1 MNRIRPIRW
10 LVLALL
16 FFAGGTPLAQRPPN
30 IVLLVGD
37 DHGYP
42 YFGFMGD
49 ENVVTPSMDA
59 LAAGGTTFSHA
70 HVTATYCRPSL
81 RTLITGLH
89 PVQYVLR
96 ENEIVERR
104 RSEDAGYEALG
115 DRERGLW
122 EQVEKAAAM
131 REFETLPKLLGEAG
145 YVSWQGGKWWEN
157 NYRNGH
163 FTEGMSEGWDLSAY
177 GGDGF
182 FEELMGA
189 DGNDLVRETM
199 EPVFDF
205 IDRNREQPFFIWFAP
220 SLPHVPFDAP
230 YTYRKYYRDMDISES
245 AKLYYSNVTWWDD
258 GVGRLMDHIESHS
271 LMDDTLFVYISD
283 NGWEQEADVEYKV
296 EENATIADD
305 LLLGNG
311 GDLGK
316 NGLYDMSFRSPLVF
330 HWRTRRWPRAADR
343 TGHVLSLAAGVSLAG
358 PHSPLVQHFEPGL
371 VPGHLPHHSGPCR
384 RGDSRGVARQ
394 FPASPDRGSRNARA
408 DPSRGL
414 YRQSAL
420 HDHAHGRARRGLF
433 GAHPSLAVHLVCG
446 HRRKGAIR
454 HHRGS
459 ARGKQSRGRSPRPRG
474 GIPARHRRLE
484 GGSRDAVGDCDP

>member
-1 MNRIRPIRW
+1 MKRTLKIHC
-10 LVLALL
+10 LAFCALAL
-16 FFAGGTPLAQRPPN
+16 AGAAAAAAERPPN

-49 ENVVTPSMDA
+49 DNVVTPSMDA
-59 LAAGGTTFSHA
+59 LAFGGTTFSHA

-96 ENEIVERR
+96 ENEIVEQRR
-104 RSEDAGYEALG
+104 NEDADYASLG

-122 EQVEKAAAM
+122 DQVEKAAAM
-131 REFETLPKLLGEAG
+131 REFDTLPKLLGEVG

-163 FTEGMSEGWDLSAY
+163 FTEGMSEGWDMSAY
-177 GGDGF
+177 GGDTF

-189 DGNDLVRETM
+189 NGNDLVRETM

-230 YTYRKYYRDMDISES
+230 YTYRKYYQDMDISES

-258 GVGRLMDHIESHS
+258 GVGRLLDHIESHG

-283 NGWEQEADVEYKV
+283 NGWEQEAEVEYKV
-296 EENATIADD
+296 DENATIADD

-311 GDLGK
+311 GHLGK

-330 HWRTRRWPRAADR
+330 HWRGRIRHSFNTS
-343 TGHVLSLAAGVSLAG
+343 SLVSSMDIFPTILDLAG
-358 PHSPLVQHFEPGL
+358 AEIPGGLPGNSLLPLIE
-371 VPGHLPHHSGPCR
+371 
-384 RGDSRGVARQ
+384 
-394 FPASPDRGSRNARA
+394 
-408 DPSRGL
+408 
-414 YRQSAL
+414 
-420 HDHAHGRARRGLF
+420 
-433 GAHPSLAVHLVCG
+433 
-446 HRRKGAIR
+446 
-454 HHRGS
+454 
-459 ARGKQSRGRSPRPRG
+459 GRSMPERTHLIGYTDNRRSSTTPMGERAEG
-474 GIPARHRRLE
+474 YSVRTHRWQFIWYADTDEKVLYDVTVDRMAEYNLADDYPELVAEFQELIKDWKVEVGMPEAIPIYE
-484 GGSRDAVGDCDP
+484 

>member
-1 MNRIRPIRW
+1 MNRMRPIHW
-10 LVLALL
+10 FAAVMILLAGSVP
-16 FFAGGTPLAQRPPN
+16 AAERPPN

-49 ENVVTPSMDA
+49 DNVVTPAMDA

-89 PVQYVLR
+89 PVQYVQR
-96 ENEIVERR
+96 ENEIVQRR
-104 RSEDAGYEALG
+104 RSEDADYTSLG

-131 REFETLPKLLGEAG
+131 REFETLPLLLGEAG

-157 NYRNGH
+157 NYSNGH
-163 FTEGMSEGWDLSAY
+163 FTEGMSEGWDMSAY
-177 GGDGF
+177 GGDSF

-189 DGNDLVRETM
+189 NGNDLVRETM

-205 IDRNREQPFFIWFAP
+205 IDRNREEPFFIWFAP

-230 YTYRKYYRDMDISES
+230 YTYSKYYQDMDISES

-258 GVGRLMDHIESHS
+258 GVGRLMDHIESHG

-311 GDLGK
+311 GHLGK

-330 HWRTRRWPRAADR
+330 HWRGRIRHSFNTS
-343 TGHVLSLAAGVSLAG
+343 SLVSSLDIFPTILDLAG
-358 PHSPLVQHFEPGL
+358 AEIPEGLPGNSLLPLIE
-371 VPGHLPHHSGPCR
+371 
-384 RGDSRGVARQ
+384 
-394 FPASPDRGSRNARA
+394 
-408 DPSRGL
+408 
-414 YRQSAL
+414 
-420 HDHAHGRARRGLF
+420 
-433 GAHPSLAVHLVCG
+433 
-446 HRRKGAIR
+446 
-454 HHRGS
+454 
-459 ARGKQSRGRSPRPRG
+459 GRSMPERTHIVGYTDNRRSFTTPMGERAEG
-474 GIPARHRRLE
+474 YSVRTHRWQFIWYADTDEKVLYDVTVDRLAENNLAE
-484 GGSRDAVGDCDP
+484 GYPDLVAEFQALIEDWKVEVGMPEAIAIYE